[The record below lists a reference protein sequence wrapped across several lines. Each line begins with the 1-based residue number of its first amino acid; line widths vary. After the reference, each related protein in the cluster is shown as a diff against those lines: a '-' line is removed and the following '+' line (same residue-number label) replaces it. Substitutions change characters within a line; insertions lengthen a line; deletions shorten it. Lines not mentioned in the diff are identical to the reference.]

1 MFDNRKVLSTVLA
14 ASMSTMLIPSA
25 AFAEAATDLGQ
36 DTAIETL
43 DNDPAEN
50 SGGGGLIQ
58 RIKLSLIQIAK
69 VAKAALSPAPTL

>member
-36 DTAIETL
+36 VTDEIAISAAISQNTS
-43 DNDPAEN
+43 
-50 SGGGGLIQ
+50 SGGGF
-58 RIKLSLIQIAK
+58 RAK
-69 VAKAALSPAPTL
+69 